1 MKSVSFA
8 FAFRKLNE
16 WREKSSPITF
26 GPVGDPG
33 GQGQEETITM
43 FSGASGTRV
52 LRIDA
57 STGIV
62 ELFGEGDIV
71 LTGALFKFSDFND
84 SPLRESDLGPD
95 EYAEYLEAT
104 LPDGRMF
111 LFARNWELR

>member
-1 MKSVSFA
+1 MKSVSTA

-16 WREKSSPITF
+16 WRAKELPLTF
-26 GPVGDPG
+26 GPVGDME
-33 GQGQEETITM
+33 GQHETITM

-52 LRIDA
+52 LGADS

-62 ELFGEGDIV
+62 LLFGEGAV
-71 LTGALFKFSDFND
+71 ELAGASFKFSDFND
-84 SPLRESDLGPD
+84 SPLNEAALGPD

-104 LPDGRMF
+104 LPDGRIF